1 MRLLTAEAAMASFCD
16 ARVRFPSSQ
25 MAMNNCSVVRSMR
38 RTRSTLFG
46 EAGWLDRS
54 FLCMTASLDG
64 DNVPR
69 PGSAIFS
76 NIRAKSNAIEISY
89 QWTNS
94 FAENIP
100 RRTEDGGSVCGTKLP
115 DRALYNCGMTEVAR

>member
-1 MRLLTAEAAMASFCD
+1 
-16 ARVRFPSSQ
+16 
-25 MAMNNCSVVRSMR
+25 
-38 RTRSTLFG
+38 
-46 EAGWLDRS
+46 
-54 FLCMTASLDG
+54 MTASLDG

-89 QWTNS
+89 QWIDS
-94 FAENIP
+94 FPENIP
-100 RRTEDGGSVCGTKLP
+100 RQAEDGGSVCGAKLP